1 MVDQQV
7 NSFVQKFRDLW
18 CGGFSAHLDLD
29 CRGGEAWLGLR
40 LHLGRHRAGGDQQGR
55 DGGHRRDASYTRRM
69 ERRAAMR
76 AAEQAARNTVSE
88 TPAHAE
94 QAVEVSQ
101 VVPVHAM
108 GAGDRDVR
116 VVEVDV
122 PTEEVVDTRKDDSE
136 EVGDDLRAEEVVAVP
151 SEPVAETGPASFAT
165 SSDDGDDR
173 CRDCGFQVQG
183 MEDHEHCVGN
193 DWVCARCGVELH
205 TISEEMAHLK
215 CVRR

>member
-1 MVDQQV
+1 MVYAFTWVATVMVGISKVAMVDTEEV
-7 NSFVQKFRDLW
+7 RVIRGVWRD
-18 CGGFSAHLDLD
+18 
-29 CRGGEAWLGLR
+29 
-40 LHLGRHRAGGDQQGR
+40 
-55 DGGHRRDASYTRRM
+55 
-69 ERRAAMR
+69 AMR
-76 AAEQAARNTVSE
+76 AADQAARNTVSE

-122 PTEEVVDTRKDDSE
+122 PTEEVVDTTSKDDSE

-151 SEPVAETGPASFAT
+151 SEPVAETGPASFVNA
-165 SSDDGDDR
+165 DDGDDR

-183 MEDHEHCVGN
+183 LEDLEDHEHCVGN
-193 DWVCARCGVELH
+193 EWVCVGCGIDVH
-205 TISEEMAHLK
+205 TSSEAKTHMK
-215 CVRR
+215 CERK